1 MAAFAHAAG
10 HEGHD
15 HNHAPALTSGI
26 DTQYI
31 DKSVRAQDDFFQH
44 LNGEWLKTTEI
55 PADKSSW
62 GSFAKLRDD
71 TLFHLRDLIQDL
83 QKQKGLKGDEAKIA
97 ALYASY
103 MDEAKLEKAG
113 IKPLAGE
120 LSRIRGLKDKKG
132 MPALIAHLNK
142 SGVPAPYGVGVSQ
155 DARNST
161 QYAAYMGQSGLGL
174 PDRDY
179 YLKKDDAKMAD
190 ALAKYELHVAKVLGM
205 AGNKNGADMAKAIIG
220 LETELAKAQWTR
232 VENRDPVKRYNK
244 MEITKLAEIA
254 PGYDWKAALGAVGIA
269 AKTDTVIVAQ
279 PSYMTEFAKLV
290 ESTPL
295 ETWKAYFEWQ
305 LLRDASPYLSK
316 EFDQANFAFY
326 GTVLT
331 GVTEQQPRW
340 KRGVGVVE
348 GAIGEGLGKLYV
360 AKYFPAERK
369 ARMEELVKN
378 LLVAYKQSIDSI
390 DWMGPETKKQAQ
402 EKLAKFTPKIGYPNK
417 WRDYSKLQFNA
428 GDLAG
433 NLRRATE
440 FAYNRNIDKLG
451 KPIDKDEWGMTPQT
465 INAYYRPTAN
475 EIVFPAAILQPP
487 FFDMKADDAVN
498 YGAIGAV
505 IGHEISHGFDD
516 SGSQYDGDGN
526 LRDWWTAQDRAAFK
540 VKADAMV
547 KQYGAYEPVPG
558 YPINGKLTLGENI
571 ADNSGL
577 AIAYKAYKISLGGK
591 QSPVIDGLTGEQ
603 RVFMGFGQVW
613 RTKMRE
619 QQAIVQVKTD
629 PHSAGR
635 FRANGTVV
643 NQPAFYEAFGV
654 KEGDKMYVKPEDRII
669 IW

>member
-15 HNHAPALTSGI
+15 HNPAPALTSGI

-44 LNGEWLKTTEI
+44 LNGEWLKNTEI

-103 MDEAKLEKAG
+103 MDEAKLEKNG

-120 LSRIRGLKDKKG
+120 LSKIRGLKDKKG
-132 MPALIAHLNK
+132 LPTLIAHLNK

-179 YLKKDDAKMAD
+179 YLKKEDAKMAD
-190 ALAKYELHVAKVLGM
+190 VLAKYELHVAKVLGM

-244 MEITKLAEIA
+244 MEIVKLAEIA

-269 AKTDTVIVAQ
+269 SKTDSVIVAQ

-547 KQYGAYEPVPG
+547 KQYGSYEPVPG

-591 QSPVIDGLTGEQ
+591 PSPVIDGLTGEQ

-613 RTKMRE
+613 RTKMRD